1 MSADTEKYGYIFRY
15 IYAVV
20 GILLLGAAAVIL
32 TLVNAQRSDREALD
46 RIAYFHI
53 RSTTL
58 AEQLRIETDS
68 LAGLLFEEDRAED
81 TASIAGVRQTRPGAS
96 ATLQTMALKVS
107 RLADLQASY
116 GGAEFAA
123 TLQRIEDRLAAVT
136 RLAGG
141 DAEQGLVRDALAVLE
156 LAILQFYRQHVVA
169 EELLLAQ
176 LEKTSEHLPPLIG
189 FIVAI
194 LVICGVAAWLA
205 IRMLKRSIDRRML
218 VEQALADSQ
227 QRVYQMQKLDALGLL
242 VGGIAH
248 DFNNLL
254 TAILGQTS
262 LMLDDRPED
271 DDTREGLQ
279 DIQEAATHA
288 ADLTRQ
294 LLAFS
299 RPQDQELR
307 VLDLAD
313 LVNGM
318 TGMLRRVL
326 RESIE
331 LQVRADVPVDP
342 IEADET
348 QLQQV
353 ILNLAIN
360 AGDAMPKGG
369 TLTISVD
376 NTEVSAAE
384 ATDAGIP
391 AGRFVRMVV
400 ADTGVGMDA
409 DTQQRAFEPFF
420 TTKTRGRGTGLG
432 LSTVHG
438 IVGAANGHISIT
450 SRPDAGSVFDIRI
463 PVSEKRIDATGSE
476 QRPEEEIGGS
486 EFVLVVEDE
495 AQIRTFLQYGLRRL
509 GYRVVA
515 APDADAGLDVCEKER
530 GRIDAIVSDL
540 IMPGKNGAEFMRE
553 ASRLQPDAVG
563 IFISGYTDD
572 IIDRDGFED
581 LGVPLLRK
589 PFDIRELASLIRRE
603 LAARDS
609 GGGRRSRRSA
619 GPGAG

>member
-15 IYAVV
+15 IYAMV
-20 GILLLGAAAVIL
+20 GIVLLGAATVIVA
-32 TLVNAQRSDREALD
+32 LVKVQQSDRDALD

-242 VGGIAH
+242 VGGVAH

-262 LMLDDRPED
+262 LMLDDRPE

-307 VLDLAD
+307 VLDLTD

-376 NTEVSAAE
+376 NTQVSAAE

-432 LSTVHG
+432 CRPFTASS
-438 IVGAANGHISIT
+438 APQMAT
-450 SRPDAGSVFDIRI
+450 SRLRAGPT
-463 PVSEKRIDATGSE
+463 PVRCSISASPYRRNASTRPGPNSGLKKKSAARNSCSSSRTRRRFAHSCSTDCDDSATGSSRHPM
-476 QRPEEEIGGS
+476 QTR
-486 EFVLVVEDE
+486 VW
-495 AQIRTFLQYGLRRL
+495 TFAKR
-509 GYRVVA
+509 
-515 APDADAGLDVCEKER
+515 
-530 GRIDAIVSDL
+530 S
-540 IMPGKNGAEFMRE
+540 
-553 ASRLQPDAVG
+553 AVG
-563 IFISGYTDD
+563 ST
-572 IIDRDGFED
+572 
-581 LGVPLLRK
+581 
-589 PFDIRELASLIRRE
+589 
-603 LAARDS
+603 
-609 GGGRRSRRSA
+609 RSC
-619 GPGAG
+619 PT